1 MPTSF
6 WDWMYFGV
14 LILCWSAFLIV
25 WCAGAIYNIFKAP
38 ATQRRSGWLPSW
50 VPDVMLICA
59 ALLLSPL
66 YITKLFPPPPSAWEF
81 LIFGNFWLHL
91 LGALL
96 LLTATAFTL
105 WARFV
110 LGLMWTSLPV
120 IKSGHI
126 LHTDGP
132 YRITR
137 HPIYTGLLGMVIG
150 SCLLSSS
157 GEWFASMVDILII
170 VAVLTFLEIKIVQE
184 ERLLLSTFGEQ
195 YVQFKKRVPQLI
207 PFTKWIWRIMN

>member
-6 WDWMYFGV
+6 WSWMYFGV

-38 ATQRRSGWLPSW
+38 AIQRRSGWLPSW
-50 VPDVMLICA
+50 VPGIILICA
-59 ALLLSPL
+59 ALFLSRL
-66 YITKLFPPPPSAWEF
+66 YIALFPSQPSVWNF
-81 LIFGNFWLHL
+81 LIFGSFWLHL
-91 LGALL
+91 LGVLL
-96 LLTATAFTL
+96 LLTSTAFTL
-105 WARFV
+105 WARYV

-137 HPIYTGLLGMVIG
+137 HPIYTGLLGMAIG
-150 SCLLSSS
+150 SFLIASS
-157 GEWFASMVDILII
+157 GVSIVGILII
-170 VAVLTFLEIKIVQE
+170 VAVLVVLEIKITLE

-207 PFTKWIWRIMN
+207 PFIKWIWRIMN